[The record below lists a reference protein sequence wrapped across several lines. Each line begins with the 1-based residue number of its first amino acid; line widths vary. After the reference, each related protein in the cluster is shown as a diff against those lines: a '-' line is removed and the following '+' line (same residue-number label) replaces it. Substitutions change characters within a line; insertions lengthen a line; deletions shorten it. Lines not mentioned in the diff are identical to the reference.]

1 MNETRRQYREAC
13 KEAEALHNGSL
24 LTRISDARSP
34 AELWSA
40 IKSTNKLLYS
50 QTDQSVNLHIPSVL
64 SHFDALFNKFPDN
77 ELTLP
82 TNTHVSFLDDPFTP
96 AELDRTLASLQKN
109 KAPGN
114 DGLSNEFFVAFDLQ
128 NRLWLLKFFN
138 NILTTESCSQSW
150 SDHGAIMERSWN
162 EDIHCPTDGTPGHL
176 GRNERLDPRD
186 LVGLSE
192 TQELHG

>member
-1 MNETRRQYREAC
+1 
-13 KEAEALHNGSL
+13 
-24 LTRISDARSP
+24 
-34 AELWSA
+34 
-40 IKSTNKLLYS
+40 
-50 QTDQSVNLHIPSVL
+50 L

-150 SDHGAIMERSWN
+150 SDHGAIMERRYSL
-162 EDIHCPTDGTPGHL
+162 PY
-176 GRNERLDPRD
+176 
-186 LVGLSE
+186 
-192 TQELHG
+192 

>member
-1 MNETRRQYREAC
+1 
-13 KEAEALHNGSL
+13 
-24 LTRISDARSP
+24 
-34 AELWSA
+34 
-40 IKSTNKLLYS
+40 
-50 QTDQSVNLHIPSVL
+50 L

-150 SDHGAIMERSWN
+150 SDHGTKIFTALLTARLAIWAEMNGWIPE
-162 EDIHCPTDGTPGHL
+162 I
-176 GRNERLDPRD
+176 
-186 LVGLSE
+186 
-192 TQELHG
+192 